1 MVGQKEARNPM
12 IFAKDENVGGA
23 SVHSYRSQHKLYRI
37 TNYNRLYSVFLSHKC
52 PLDEVSLGRC
62 LVTS

>member
-1 MVGQKEARNPM
+1 MVGQKEARNPK

-37 TNYNRLYSVFLSHKC
+37 IDHKQIIFHFLQTQ
-52 PLDEVSLGRC
+52 VSFLQ
-62 LVTS
+62 VS